1 MSTPATIA
9 EKFFGSL
16 DRRETRTTPY
26 THWILKDVLP
36 KDVCDGV
43 LALPIT
49 PARID
54 DTLGRRDAH
63 NESRVFFSVENRKRF
78 NVCRDTAAALQDA
91 ATVRRIERTFGTDLK
106 GRYLRIEYCQD
117 TAGFYLEPHT
127 DIGAKVFTMQIYL
140 SPEPEAEAWGTDVL
154 DGSKNIATTVRAIFN
169 SALVFIPG
177 QNTWHA
183 YHRRPMT
190 GVRRSLIVN
199 YVKDEWRARHE
210 LAYPDQPVA

>member
-1 MSTPATIA
+1 MSTPVTIA
-9 EKFFGSL
+9 KKLFRSL
-16 DRRETRTTPY
+16 ERRETHSSPY
-26 THWILKDVLP
+26 AHWILKDVFP

-43 LALPIT
+43 RALPIA
-49 PARID
+49 PAHID

-78 NVCRDTAAALQDA
+78 EVCRSTAAALQDT
-91 ATVRRIERTFGTDLK
+91 ATVRRIERTFNTDLK
-106 GRYLRIEYCQD
+106 ERYLRIEYCQD

-154 DGSKNIATTVRAIFN
+154 DENKNITTTVRAIFN
-169 SALVFIPG
+169 SALVFVPAK
-177 QNTWHA
+177 NTWHA
-183 YHRRPMT
+183 YHRRPMA